1 MASCWPSAPADYPPA
16 VPDRNA
22 ARQPAGVSF
31 PQGGDGRRSTQA
43 TGRAVFADCA
53 RVVDPSLA
61 ARIEHTNDWRSGY
74 LGPLRD
80 IVTAASAS
88 PDDALA
94 IARAGLASVHQR
106 FRFVQDGVEVP
117 LAEAVASTGSHALG
131 SVEVRGSQVVQPA
144 LSLPYRGRRLF
155 GSELAAQVDDWVTR
169 GIAEPGLA
177 SILAAVMADPQIL
190 DLRGVHVAV
199 LGAGS
204 QMGPTRSLLRWGA
217 TVHAIDLPGAANWQH
232 LIAIARSTAG
242 TLRLPIAPGAG
253 RRGPVVTS
261 GPVHPEDDATIAEVA
276 GVNLLTDAPS
286 IVPWL
291 LDCDAALTIGTYAYA
306 DGAQHALLA
315 VASDAIV
322 TAVSAQRS
330 DIALAYLATP
340 TDVFAAPA
348 CAVADSRIRWDRR
361 GLAGLAQTPLRL
373 AGQFQPNYPA
383 SSDLVDGCAIQD
395 ALVPQQGPNYALAK
409 RIHRWR
415 AQVAAATGQRVSINL
430 APATRTRSV
439 IRNRVLA
446 AAYAGADRFG
456 VEVFE
461 PSTSTALMAAL
472 LAYDL
477 RHPQQDVGLRPGQE
491 AFTDRAVHGGL
502 WRTAYAPRSVLGI
515 AAVLGMFEARS

>member
-1 MASCWPSAPADYPPA
+1 MPERSSP
-16 VPDRNA
+16 
-22 ARQPAGVSF
+22 RQAEGVSF

-43 TGRAVFADCA
+43 TGRAVFADCV
-53 RVVDPSLA
+53 RDVDPILA
-61 ARIEHTNDWRSGY
+61 ARIEHTNDWRGGY

-80 IVTAASAS
+80 IVAASATS
-88 PDDALA
+88 NSDALT
-94 IARAGLASVHQR
+94 IAHAGLASIHQR
-106 FRFVQDGVEVP
+106 FRFVRAGVDLSLTEAMADP
-117 LAEAVASTGSHALG
+117 GPRELA
-131 SVEVRGSQVVQPA
+131 SVEIRGNQVAQPA
-144 LSLPYRGRRLF
+144 LSVPYRGRRLF
-155 GSELAAQVDDWVTR
+155 GSDLAAQVEDWVGR

-177 SILAAVMADPQIL
+177 TILSAILADPEIL

-199 LGAGS
+199 LGAGAE
-204 QMGPTRSLLRWGA
+204 MGPTRSLLRWGA
-217 TVHAIDLPGAANWQH
+217 TVHAIDLPGTATWQR
-232 LIAIARSTAG
+232 LIGIARNTPG

-253 RRGPVVTS
+253 GKTPVVTS
-261 GPVHPEDDATIAEVA
+261 GLIHPEDDSEIAELA
-276 GVNLLTDAPS
+276 GVNLLTDAPA

-291 LDCDAALTIGTYAYA
+291 LACDAPLAIGTYAYA
-306 DGAQHALLA
+306 DGALHALLA
-315 VASDAIV
+315 VAADAIV
-322 TAVSAQRS
+322 TTAVAQRS
-330 DIALAYLATP
+330 DLTLAYLATP

-348 CAVADSRIRWDRR
+348 SAVAESRERWARR
-361 GLAGLAQTPLRL
+361 GLAGLVQTPLRL

-383 SSDLVDGCAIQD
+383 SSDLVNGSALQD

-415 AQVAAATGQRVSINL
+415 AQVASAGGQPVSINL

-446 AAYAGADRFG
+446 AAYAGAGKFG

-461 PSTSTALMAAL
+461 PSTSTALMSAL

-477 RHPQQDVGLRPGQE
+477 RFPQARTPLPSGEE
-491 AFTDRAVHGGL
+491 AFTRRAVHGGL